1 MLLSRLASALQTLF
15 RLVAILGLFVICLL
29 PLHKGYMDF
38 TTLAQK
44 YSGHELWL
52 AFGRYL
58 FRNMA
63 GGG

>member
-1 MLLSRLASALQTLF
+1 MWLSRLASAFQTLF
-15 RLVAILGLFVICLL
+15 RMMAILGLFVICLL

-38 TTLAQK
+38 TALAQK

-52 AFGRYL
+52 AFARYL
-58 FRNMA
+58 LRNMA